1 MSERIEIGE
10 DMLADDRAQADA
22 IRRRLREAGCV
33 AVNLMSS
40 PGAGKTSLLE
50 KTAELAGG
58 RWRLAAVQG
67 DVATDL
73 DARRLH
79 RLGIPAVQVTTSA
92 FGGECHLSAGMVA
105 RALDSL
111 DLRAADLLFI
121 ENVGNLICPAAFD
134 LGENAR
140 VVLLSVTEGE
150 EKPLKYPAIFQGLAA
165 ALISKID
172 LLPHLPV
179 SLARLRETV
188 RAVAPGVE
196 VIALSAMSGEGMDAW
211 LAWLE
216 RLVARPRGGRA

>member
-10 DMLADDRAQADA
+10 DVLADDRAQADA

-40 PGAGKTSLLE
+40 PGAGKTALLE
-50 KTAELAGG
+50 KTAQLAGG
-58 RWRLAAVQG
+58 RWRMAAVQG

-216 RLVARPRGGRA
+216 RLVARPRGARA